1 MLKLSNVT
9 KSFSGCFEPVL
20 NSINLELQNG
30 DFCVLIGSN
39 GSGKSTL
46 ISSIT
51 GQYQIDSGNIIIDA
65 KDMTNKDRS
74 HLIATV
80 IQDVN
85 KATIPEMTLLENMV
99 LSKMRGQK
107 VKFSFYQ
114 SFESEIFTLVK
125 ELGIGLEAYINKPIG
140 SLSGGQRQMIATLMA
155 IYSKPQ
161 ILFLD
166 EHTSALDPQSQ
177 NMLMRYSAHAIKQ
190 HNITTLMVTHKLED
204 AIKYGNRLIMLH
216 KGRIVFEACDAKKSA
231 LKVSELLTVFHKYE
245 DLEITYRG
253 VQNDN

>member
-1 MLKLSNVT
+1 MLKLLNVT

-20 NSINLELQNG
+20 NSINLELQKG

-46 ISSIT
+46 ISSIA
-51 GQYQIDSGNIIIDA
+51 GQYEIDHGSIIIDA
-65 KDMTNKDRS
+65 QDMTSKDRS

-85 KATIPEMTLLENMV
+85 KATIPQMTLLENMV
-99 LSKMRGQK
+99 LSKMRGK
-107 VKFSFYQ
+107 KAEFSFYQ
-114 SFESEIFTLVK
+114 SYESEIFALVK
-125 ELGIGLEAYINKPIG
+125 ELGIGLESYINKPLT

-166 EHTSALDPQSQ
+166 EHTSALDPKSQ
-177 NMLMRYSAHAIKQ
+177 NMLMQYSADAISK
-190 HNITTLMVTHKLED
+190 HNITTLMVTHKLDD

-216 KGRIVFEACDAKKSA
+216 KGRIVFEAKDDKKSA
-231 LKVSELLTVFHKYE
+231 LNIQELLTIFHKYE
-245 DLEITYRG
+245 DLEITKG
-253 VQNDN
+253 GSQNDN